1 MLVARTFHQL
11 LVDRVPLLPPKEL
24 TLLFGQ
30 MQRQPAKRWRGES
43 EEVGEREGKEG
54 WEGI

>member
-1 MLVARTFHQL
+1 MVARTFHQL
-11 LVDRVPLLPPKEL
+11 LVDRVPLLPPEEL